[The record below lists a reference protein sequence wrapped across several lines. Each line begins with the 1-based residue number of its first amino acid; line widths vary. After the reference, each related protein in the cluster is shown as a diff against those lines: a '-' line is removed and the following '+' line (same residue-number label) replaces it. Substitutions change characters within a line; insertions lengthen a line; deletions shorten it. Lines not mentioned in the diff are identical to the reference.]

1 MAQYSDLLKFV
12 HERNGGDWA
21 AIGLDRYTLHDEA
34 HREELND
41 KIFQHYLNEE
51 VGHETDSM
59 FRQSMRS
66 RMQLIMPR
74 YNELYKSI
82 DMEYDPLITV
92 DMSTDT
98 ESEASAD
105 STNQTDMDASATS
118 ESTTAGTTKSDSD
131 TTANSSSEST
141 NSATS
146 DGTGSSTN
154 YVYPQQAITANGAYA
169 TSGGESAS
177 GSTSS
182 GETTETGEQTQ
193 NTSDTGEQN
202 QTTQGETGQVQS
214 TTGTSDTSE
223 TANSSVRQKGRG
235 QSAQSLIAEYRNNIM
250 NIDEMIVV
258 ELEDLFMGTWTTGNA
273 PGPSGYYGIN
283 RPYMFGY

>member
-21 AIGLDRYTLHDEA
+21 AIGLDRYTLHDET
-34 HREELND
+34 HRDELND

-51 VGHETDSM
+51 VAHETDSM

-74 YNELYKSI
+74 YNELYKTI

-92 DMSTDT
+92 DMATD
-98 ESEASAD
+98 SE
-105 STNQTDMDASATS
+105 S
-118 ESTTAGTTKSDSD
+118 ESTAESTNKSDTD
-131 TTANSSSEST
+131 ATSSSEST

-146 DGTGSSTN
+146 SGTGSSTN
-154 YVYPQQAITANGAYA
+154 YVYPQQAITSNGAYA
-169 TSGGESAS
+169 TSGGESTS
-177 GSTSS
+177 GSNSS
-182 GETTETGEQTQ
+182 GGTNDTGEQTQ
-193 NTSDTGEQN
+193 TTTGEAD
-202 QTTQGETGQVQS
+202 TS
-214 TTGTSDTSE
+214 SSGTSNT
-223 TANSSVRQKGRG
+223 RQKGRG
-235 QSAQSLIAEYRNNIM
+235 QSAQSLIAEYRNNIL

-283 RPYMFGY
+283 NPYMIGY